1 MKTLKVFLSPSFFYD
16 EFYEEV
22 TGMKFRKGRGIE
34 VTSIDVDGLDLSG
47 IQSALRKNILLP
59 FDNETRE
66 FAASNN
72 LQKPVEVVVEPEP
85 EQEVVLEAKEEVKE
99 EDPEVKEELKKPA
112 RKKSKK
118 DSE

>member
-22 TGMKFRKGRGIE
+22 TGTKFRKGRGIE
-34 VTSIDVDGLDLSG
+34 VHNIDTDGLDLSG

-59 FDNETRE
+59 FDNETRD
-66 FAASNN
+66 FVSQNN
-72 LQKPVEVVVEPEP
+72 LQKPAEVAEP
-85 EQEVVLEAKEEVKE
+85 AEEVKVEVIEVEQVEAKVE
-99 EDPEVKEELKKPA
+99 EAKKPA